1 MVSSSLPPL
10 GVESRALFPV
20 QTEATL
26 VYAIVRSGG
35 KQYRAE
41 PGAKLQVDR
50 LENNVGDKITFSDVL
65 LVSTDAG
72 VSAGNPVSGASV
84 SATVVAQIRD
94 TKVRVF
100 KFKRRKHYKKTRG
113 HRQYLTTVLVDG
125 VQV

>member
-1 MVSSSLPPL
+1 M
-10 GVESRALFPV
+10 
-20 QTEATL
+20 

-41 PGAKLQVDR
+41 PGTKLQVDR
-50 LENNVGDKITFSDVL
+50 LSSNVGDKITFSDVL
-65 LVSTDAG
+65 LVSTDSG
-72 VSAGNPVSGASV
+72 VSAGNPLSGASV

-125 VQV
+125 VQA

>member
-1 MVSSSLPPL
+1 
-10 GVESRALFPV
+10 
-20 QTEATL
+20 
-26 VYAIVRSGG
+26 
-35 KQYRAE
+35 
-41 PGAKLQVDR
+41 
-50 LENNVGDKITFSDVL
+50 
-65 LVSTDAG
+65 
-72 VSAGNPVSGASV
+72 V

>member
-1 MVSSSLPPL
+1 M
-10 GVESRALFPV
+10 
-20 QTEATL
+20 

-50 LENNVGDKITFSDVL
+50 LDSKVGDKITFSDVL

-72 VSAGNPVSGASV
+72 VSAGNPVSGATV
-84 SATVVAQIRD
+84 SATVIAQIRD
-94 TKVRVF
+94 SKVRVF
-100 KFKRRKHYKKTRG
+100 KFKHRKHYKKTRG

-125 VQV
+125 VQA

>member
-1 MVSSSLPPL
+1 
-10 GVESRALFPV
+10 
-20 QTEATL
+20 L

-50 LENNVGDKITFSDVL
+50 LTSNVGDKITFSDVL

-72 VSAGNPVSGASV
+72 VTAGNPVSGASV
-84 SATVVAQIRD
+84 SATVIAQIRD

-100 KFKRRKHYKKTRG
+100 KFKHRKHYKKTRG
-113 HRQYLTTVLVDG
+113 HRQYLTTVRVDG
-125 VQV
+125 VQA

>member
-1 MVSSSLPPL
+1 M
-10 GVESRALFPV
+10 
-20 QTEATL
+20 

-50 LENNVGDKITFSDVL
+50 LESNVGDKITFSDVL

-100 KFKRRKHYKKTRG
+100 KFKHRKHYKKTRG
-113 HRQYLTTVLVDG
+113 HRQYLTTVRVDG
-125 VQV
+125 VQA

>member
-1 MVSSSLPPL
+1 M
-10 GVESRALFPV
+10 
-20 QTEATL
+20 

-50 LENNVGDKITFSDVL
+50 LANDVGDKVTFSEVL

-84 SATVVAQIRD
+84 TATVIAQIRD

-100 KFKRRKHYKKTRG
+100 KFKHRKHYKKTRG
-113 HRQYLTTVLVDG
+113 HRQYLTTVRVDG
-125 VQV
+125 VQA

>member
-1 MVSSSLPPL
+1 M
-10 GVESRALFPV
+10 
-20 QTEATL
+20 

-50 LENNVGDKITFSDVL
+50 LDHNVGDKITFSDVL
-65 LVSTDAG
+65 LVSSDAG
-72 VSAGNPVSGASV
+72 VSAGNPVAGASV
-84 SATVVAQIRD
+84 SATVVDQFRD

-113 HRQYLTTVLVDG
+113 HRQYLTTVLIDG
-125 VQV
+125 VQA

>member
-1 MVSSSLPPL
+1 M
-10 GVESRALFPV
+10 
-20 QTEATL
+20 

-50 LENNVGDKITFSDVL
+50 LESSVGDKITFSDVL
-65 LVSTDAG
+65 LVSTEAG

-94 TKVRVF
+94 AKVRVF
-100 KFKRRKHYKKTRG
+100 KFKHRKHYKKTRG

-125 VQV
+125 IQA

>member
-1 MVSSSLPPL
+1 
-10 GVESRALFPV
+10 
-20 QTEATL
+20 L

-50 LENNVGDKITFSDVL
+50 LESNVGEKVTFSDVL

-84 SATVVAQIRD
+84 TATVIAQIRD

-100 KFKRRKHYKKTRG
+100 KFKHRKHYKKTRG
-113 HRQYLTTVLVDG
+113 HRQYLTTVMVDG
-125 VQV
+125 VQA

>member
-1 MVSSSLPPL
+1 M
-10 GVESRALFPV
+10 
-20 QTEATL
+20 

-50 LENNVGDKITFSDVL
+50 LESSVGEKITFSDVL
-65 LVSTDAG
+65 LVSTEAG
-72 VSAGNPVSGASV
+72 VSAGNPVAGASV

-94 TKVRVF
+94 AKVRVF
-100 KFKRRKHYKKTRG
+100 KFKHRKHYKKTRG

-125 VQV
+125 IQA

>member
-1 MVSSSLPPL
+1 M
-10 GVESRALFPV
+10 
-20 QTEATL
+20 

-72 VSAGNPVSGASV
+72 VSAGNPVSGATV
-84 SATVVAQIRD
+84 SATVVEQFRD

-100 KFKRRKHYKKTRG
+100 KFKHRKHYKKTRG

-125 VQV
+125 VSA